1 MNRLDKKLYSWV
13 KYEIYF
19 IKCKFFVGYDYDK
32 NVNLL
37 CGFFYLK
44 KFIFIEYIY
53 IYIGIIKFILY
64 IWGSGCIVYRI
75 NVD

>member
-32 NVNLL
+32 NVHLL
-37 CGFFYLK
+37 CDFFVMI
-44 KFIFIEYIY
+44 IFNKRFVFGEVYFVF
-53 IYIGIIKFILY
+53 GLII
-64 IWGSGCIVYRI
+64 
-75 NVD
+75 